1 MKYFLKQTLF
11 VLFTFSASVLSA
23 QSIRFK
29 SDFEDTKSSTTF
41 KFETDSFSGSFSAS
55 NTTFTLKI
63 KNQSDSGWSNTEI
76 QLVDYSNKVVSLC
89 LDFEVVVNPGETK
102 RITYSSCNGDR
113 GLFRLKNSYPSKAAF
128 KEDALFLCGKEW
140 ELTVGG
146 ETFTFYTDI

>member
-1 MKYFLKQTLF
+1 MNFFLKQILL
-11 VLFTFSASVLSA
+11 VLFSLSASILSA

-29 SDFEDTKSSTTF
+29 SDFEDAKSSTTF

-63 KNQSDSGWSNTEI
+63 KNGSDSQWSNTEI
-76 QLVDYSNKVVSLC
+76 QLFDFSNKAVSLC
-89 LDFEVVVNPGETK
+89 PENDVVVNPGETK
-102 RITYSSCNGDR
+102 RITSSSCGRDR
-113 GLFRLKNSYPSKAAF
+113 GLFHLKNSYPSKAAF

-140 ELTVGG
+140 ELTIGG

>member
-1 MKYFLKQTLF
+1 MNFFLKQILL
-11 VLFTFSASVLSA
+11 VLFSLSASILSA

-29 SDFEDTKSSTTF
+29 SDFEDAKSSTTF

-63 KNQSDSGWSNTEI
+63 KNGSDSQWSNTEI
-76 QLVDYSNKVVSLC
+76 QLFDFSNKAVSLC
-89 LDFEVVVNPGETK
+89 PENDVVVNPGETK
-102 RITYSSCNGDR
+102 RITYSSCGRDR
-113 GLFRLKNSYPSKAAF
+113 GLFHLKNSYPSKAAF

-140 ELTVGG
+140 ELTIGG